1 MPRQSVYTPLSEL
14 ASLDYNYWYI
24 IMVVTFRQSC
34 RRGKRR
40 KEKEKTAAMIN
51 TEIAATKEEEKRTT
65 DDVATPGEIPSGVV
79 GAAIPALLQHI
90 LHQVVL
96 DDVVVAWQRNDRI
109 VLRKGAEKRNC
120 VKRRGV

>member
-51 TEIAATKEEEKRTT
+51 TEIAATKEEENAQRMML
-65 DDVATPGEIPSGVV
+65 PR
-79 GAAIPALLQHI
+79 
-90 LHQVVL
+90 QVRSRPV
-96 DDVVVAWQRNDRI
+96 W
-109 VLRKGAEKRNC
+109 
-120 VKRRGV
+120 